1 MTKGDRIRQL
11 RERIGKSQTA
21 FADMI
26 NVSKQTLYK
35 YENDIITNIPSDK
48 IEAIAAACNST
59 PSYIMGWADKSAY
72 KTVMIPLLASV
83 SCGSGCLADDNIEGY
98 VDLPENVAKTGEFF
112 ALTVKGDSMEPDI
125 HDGDVV
131 IVKKQPDA
139 ESGEIIVARIN
150 GDEGVCKK
158 LRKYEDG
165 TVALVSNNPSYPPK
179 YFSSSEVAE
188 KPVAVVGKVVEL
200 RRHF

>member
-1 MTKGDRIRQL
+1 MTKGDRIRRL
-11 RERIGKSQTA
+11 REQIGKSQTA

-48 IEAIAAACNST
+48 IEAIASLCNST
-59 PSYIMGWADKSAY
+59 PSYIMGWADKSSY

-98 VDLPENVAKTGEFF
+98 VDLPESVARTGEFF

-131 IVKKQPDA
+131 IVKEQPDA

-150 GDEGVCKK
+150 GDEGVCKR
-158 LRKYEDG
+158 LRKYPDG
-165 TVALVSNNPSYPPK
+165 TIALMSNNPAYPPK
-179 YFSSSEVAE
+179 YFSDKEVAE
-188 KPVAVVGKVVEL
+188 KPVTVVGKVVEL